1 MISRNILPE
10 VVSARPSFQNE
21 DGALD
26 NHKTKRK
33 IDGKNSIKC
42 VPPHS
47 LAPRIYLFIYF
58 SFNWSESLE
67 NNANNNTKKNHYK
80 LSISY

>member
-10 VVSARPSFQNE
+10 VVSARRFQNE

-33 IDGKNSIKC
+33 IDGKNSIKR

-47 LAPRIYLFIYF
+47 LAPRIFF

-80 LSISY
+80 LSISN